1 MSAFFS
7 PPPESFGKFFF
18 ESARRLCDIRRK
30 PMKVPFNRI
39 SLEGSEI
46 RNIEEAIAVG
56 HLQGDGKFMKI
67 CEEKISAMA
76 GAKAALLTNS
86 CTASLDMAAMLCDI
100 SAGDEVIVPSYTFV
114 SSANAFVLRGAKPV
128 FCDISP
134 DTLNIDAS
142 KIEELV
148 TPRTRAIV
156 PVHYA
161 GVGCEMDE
169 ILAVAKRHSVK
180 VVEDAAQ
187 GFMASYKGRALGSI
201 GDFGSISFHGTKN
214 VVCGEGGAL
223 LVNDPKFRDRACF
236 IREKGTNRIHFVEG
250 KIDKYTW
257 VDCGDSFIP
266 SEILAAFLAAQLD
279 AAERLTSGRVAA
291 WNYYYSRLSELE
303 RSGDLQLAKIPEH
316 CRHNAHIFF
325 ILTDSPETEKELE
338 KFMKS
343 REIGVAQHYAPLH
356 LCPMARRLGC
366 ASRPLPV
373 SERLSKTML
382 RLPIFSSIS
391 RAEQDFVCDCL
402 GEFFRGKQARR
413 ALA

>member
-343 REIGVAQHYAPLH
+343 REIGVAQHYVPLH

-402 GEFFRGKQARR
+402 GEFFRGKRARR